1 VFDSSSKNWASGL
14 NRFKVVAMSLN
25 DPRIEVSIGT
35 QRLKFW
41 DGHRLVMDVPCS
53 TSKFGLGTLPGSN
66 KTPLGS
72 FKVQEKHGAD
82 AASGTIFKS
91 RQPVGQW
98 RLGMETQSDLVLTRI
113 LWLGGTQPHNANT
126 FERYIYIHGTNDEA
140 RIGQAMSHGCVRL
153 KNADVIQLFDL
164 VPVGAAV
171 WISE

>member
-1 VFDSSSKNWASGL
+1 
-14 NRFKVVAMSLN
+14 MSLN

-35 QRLKFW
+35 QRLKLW
-41 DGHRLVMDVPCS
+41 DGRRLVMDVPCS
-53 TSKFGLGTLPGSN
+53 TSKFGLGTQPGSN

-98 RLGMETQSDLVLTRI
+98 LPGMETQSDLVLTRI

-140 RIGQAMSHGCVRL
+140 RIGRAMSHGCVRL
-153 KNADVIQLFDL
+153 RNADVIQLFDL
-164 VPVGAAV
+164 VPLGTAV